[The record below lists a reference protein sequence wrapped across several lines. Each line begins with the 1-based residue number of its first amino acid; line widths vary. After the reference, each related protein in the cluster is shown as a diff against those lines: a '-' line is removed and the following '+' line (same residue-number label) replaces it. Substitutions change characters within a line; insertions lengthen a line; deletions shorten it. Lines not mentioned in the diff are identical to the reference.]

1 MAIFNGNYPADIY
14 QAAGESSSITDLA
27 DSVGLLC
34 IQGQKFIGASGLT
47 LSTSQKYFSQPHY
60 PEGLKG
66 GRLSD
71 ALANEPAVWMIGTGW
86 VYNRSQIATAGHNVI
101 SLMEEVDDSKVT
113 DLRFVTGYYRKS
125 SSRSSFT
132 YKVYK
137 IKAREMTANDTAI
150 LTIEG
155 YFETKLILDQ
165 VSSAE
170 ARTVANGDLIQMLG
184 HPLGQPM
191 KYTEG
196 TVANANPHRDRSS
209 FDTWLSGVS
218 GNSGSP
224 VFWKGKVLGIF
235 TGGGWPNEFA
245 EAKDG
250 SGYGHATYDNS
261 NIDHSGT
268 VAYVSAME

>member
-14 QAAGESSSITDLA
+14 QAAGEASSITDLA

-47 LSTSQKYFSQPHY
+47 PTTSQKYFSQPHY

-66 GRLSD
+66 ARLCD
-71 ALANEPAVWMIGTGW
+71 ALADEPAVWMIGTGW
-86 VYNRSQIATAGHNVI
+86 IYSRSQIATAGHNVI
-101 SLMEEVDDSKVT
+101 SLLEEVDGAKVS

-125 SSRSSFT
+125 SSRSAFT

-137 IKAREMTANDTAI
+137 IKAREMTDNDTAV

-155 YFETKLILDQ
+155 FFETKQVLDQ
-165 VSSAE
+165 VTKTE
-170 ARTVANGDLIQMLG
+170 AATVANGDLIQMLG
-184 HPLGQPM
+184 HPLGQPL

-196 TVANANPHRDRSS
+196 KVAAANPHRDRST

-235 TGGGWPNEFA
+235 TGGGWLNEFSLDLKA
-245 EAKDG
+245 G
-250 SGYGHATYDNS
+250 GYNHATYDNS

-268 VAYVSAME
+268 VAYVPAMG